1 MFLGPKFQL
10 NTLTSYTTELA
21 LTVLFGNIAS
31 FLAFYID
38 QRVECQINIYPFHTF
53 SCLANPMETSKSEVK
68 GSRYHQ
74 PNPSKDVTPHQK
86 CTHDA
91 EGIQRY
97 GFPLLLWF
105 QFGYEKQGCKLL
117 TDQDTIVTCVYKLNI
132 FQMVIFLG
140 PI

>member
-68 GSRYHQ
+68 LGGVTITNLIHLKMSHHTKNALTMRKEYKGMDFRYF
-74 PNPSKDVTPHQK
+74 
-86 CTHDA
+86 
-91 EGIQRY
+91 Y
-97 GFPLLLWF
+97 GFNLAMKSKVVN
-105 QFGYEKQGCKLL
+105 Y
-117 TDQDTIVTCVYKLNI
+117 
-132 FQMVIFLG
+132 
-140 PI
+140 